1 MSVHASL
8 VFAFSVLVFVNHIT
22 AIDEI
27 YISPFIYD
35 VKNNTDAVIY
45 IKGLISTVDMIKS
58 ITCNVMNLDSQIIMK
73 TDINL
78 SDTFTILARFEI
90 PTTLGAFKMQCSKFG
105 SLMNFYGNFLLVN
118 SLHLI
123 IGNVEPNTIKLGES
137 VSFKLEIFN
146 LSEPV
151 SLLCHLTDGEDYIIL
166 PTNTIN
172 GNKLSTWITCPE
184 YKLNRAAEYQIT
196 VVYSTDA
203 IDAMLSSNNFK
214 IVTVQADRPKV
225 MKSGFTKDLR
235 TIWFQFDQNVEGP
248 DSCEAI
254 FKPITINQ
262 IGHDAVCWFSSDH
275 LTVLLGNVKTIKDN
289 KLQIQFSLNNNIRSY
304 RSWPNLSTA
313 MLNIEITVPII
324 PSEVTLPVYWL
335 NGPRQFC
342 NVDDGVI
349 LGTQS
354 SDQPVYDC
362 TGSEVISVSTF
373 GSPMLRFSP
382 ILSFNDL
389 SNSAHMSIDES
400 SQRSSLVRN
409 SVRGLVIMINQQ
421 NFTHSICLNS
431 ALMLPYVE
439 YILELS
445 GTNILNQ
452 SGLKGQFKFK
462 LIETHGI
469 KSKPKLKIM
478 SLPIIAIG
486 SEAIFETMIYPIC
499 GEPIE
504 DDYNN
509 LQYSWYI
516 ITENSKYNI
525 VGVNGPVLILDT
537 KGLTRGNNYTIG
549 CELHN
554 DNVFLEKKTT
564 AMAKDE
570 IQFGMESSDAKTII
584 VPQQIVVGFGKSI
597 RLKIKHQ
604 NYVTMRDI
612 QYKWLCKTTNG
623 DDCLIVGN
631 YPELKEAMDEKSSAT
646 SSELIIRELRLQ
658 PGRYYFMVQISL
670 GGVPIDSAVSVVVV
684 SFESGPHIMFYWP
697 DGNFNPSTI
706 PGSSIVMAATVSLL
720 SSNCITSWT
729 TSSDSGYSY
738 LTSKYMGGK
747 IKVITEFMPGRNE
760 TFSHNIRIAVTLPNK
775 INQTTDFLLK
785 LNVHCA
791 SLKHSMFGV
800 VPISIIAPPR
810 TLKLEVTP
818 KEGIGI
824 LTKFKFYTDTAYD
837 RKSSH
842 PIRYSFGFY
851 LPTLTTV
858 PIYFYTSTFR
868 LQTETIL
875 PSINL
880 DTISRI
886 KTVLKVCNVYDS
898 CSMIEGPEISVHHPT
913 QVSDEDITFFV
924 QKYGRMLMKQM
935 LTESEAYLFTYM
947 TTLKTFKTEVYE
959 KTSNELFNVISTH
972 INSDIIESISY
983 GIEYIPFGLAL
994 IDSISRTFFV
1004 LPKFNNIIVSQ
1015 SLVLLRDRIY
1025 ARITAYDNAPTSNAV
1040 NNMRYIIQ
1048 NVNSNIHNI
1057 YSQTEINTEVVKL
1070 FLQVSEIV
1078 ILNKDDGPDGLNEKK
1093 KLINSVENYAKHIC
1107 LTLNEEQEIYVGSLV
1122 GSFSVR
1128 QVSGVSS
1135 IEPYIEMPNCNSDFH
1150 KKCIKQ
1156 KFRIMINKNFF
1167 LSHRTEFPLCFMGFH
1182 FYDDVF
1188 TQVYSN
1194 KGQFPK
1200 RYSGLY
1206 GFHIMKMNNR
1216 KSNYESVVSNPSNI
1230 LNVIEIPL
1238 QSTTD
1243 TQLECRYW
1251 NGVLGWTNE
1260 GCKFLGVVTKSSNQ
1274 FATCECPAFKYYGI
1288 FSIDLTNILFDN
1300 SVSDSI
1306 HNTVVYDNKNK
1317 NQFFN
1322 NSSITQRS
1330 LSDICVAFKVNRDP
1344 ADLYDQNLRDLEN
1357 SLSRQLTEKITSLS
1371 SVLKDLKLIMSEP
1384 MYITLHLMQNVNI
1397 TTDESIQDLVK
1408 KLADGSLIVYDLHR
1422 FRLYVPEQPLRI
1434 IQPRNLEFSETG
1446 KNIAL
1451 FFAIFVAF
1459 LACFVFGSIL
1469 FKRHQ
1474 LLMEISDVQQNSTK
1488 IDPIRR
1494 PKYKKLESTELIEQN
1509 TSSEQRFRHFN
1520 NNVELSDSGIT
1531 LHSDRTQ
1538 INLLQQ
1544 LH

>member
-8 VFAFSVLVFVNHIT
+8 VFTILVIVLVNPIT
-22 AIDEI
+22 ATDEI

-35 VKNNTDAVIY
+35 VQNNTDTVIH
-45 IKGLISTVDMIKS
+45 IKGLVSTVDTIKS
-58 ITCNVMNLDSQIIMK
+58 ITCNVMDLDSQIIMK

-78 SDTFTILARFEI
+78 SDTFTILARFEN
-90 PTTLGAFKMQCSKFG
+90 PTTLGAFKIQCSKFS
-105 SLMNFYGNFLLVN
+105 SLMNFNGNFLLVN

-151 SLLCHLTDGEDYIIL
+151 PLLCHLTDGEDYIIL
-166 PTNTIN
+166 PTNSIN

-214 IVTVQADRPKV
+214 VVTVQADRTKV
-225 MKSGFTKDLR
+225 LKSGFTKDLR

-248 DSCEAI
+248 DSCEVI
-254 FKPITINQ
+254 FTPITLNQ

-289 KLQIQFSLNNNIRSY
+289 KLHIQFSSNNNIRSY

-362 TGSEVISVSTF
+362 TGSQVISVSTS

-409 SVRGLVIMINQQ
+409 SVRGLVIMINQK
-421 NFTHSICLNS
+421 NFTNSICLNS

-439 YILELS
+439 YTLELS

-452 SGLKGQFKFK
+452 SGLKSQFKFK
-462 LIETHGI
+462 LIEIHGI

-478 SLPIIAIG
+478 ALPIIAIG
-486 SEAIFETMIYPIC
+486 SEAIFETMLYPVC
-499 GEPIE
+499 GDPIE

-525 VGVNGPVLILDT
+525 IGVNGPVLILDT

-554 DNVFLEKKTT
+554 DIVFLEKKTT

-570 IQFGMESSDAKTII
+570 IQFGIESFDAKTII
-584 VPQQIVVGFGKSI
+584 VPQQIVVGFGRSI
-597 RLKIKHQ
+597 HLKIRHQ

-631 YPELKEAMDEKSSAT
+631 YPALKEAMDEKSSST
-646 SSELIIRELRLQ
+646 SSELIIRELTLQ
-658 PGRYYFMVQISL
+658 PGRYYFVVQISL
-670 GGVPIDSAVSVVVV
+670 GGVTIDSAVSVVVV
-684 SFESGPHIMFYWP
+684 TYESGPHIMFYWP
-697 DGNFNPSTI
+697 DGDFSPSTI

-720 SSNCITSWT
+720 TANCLTTWT

-747 IKVITEFMPGRNE
+747 NKVIREFMPGRNE
-760 TFSHNIRIAVTLPNK
+760 TFSRDIRIAVTLPNK
-775 INQTTDFLLK
+775 INQNTDYLLK

-800 VPISIIAPPR
+800 VPVSIVAPPR
-810 TLKLEVTP
+810 PFKLEVTP

-824 LTKFKFYTDTAYD
+824 FTKFKFYTDTAYD

-851 LPTLTTV
+851 LPIFTSV

-886 KTVLKVCNVYDS
+886 KTILKVCNVYDS
-898 CSMIEGPEISVHHPT
+898 CSTIEGPEISVHHPT

-924 QKYGRMLMKQM
+924 QKYSRMLMKQM

-947 TTLKTFKTEVYE
+947 TTLKTLKTEVYE

-972 INSDIIESISY
+972 INNNIIESVSY

-994 IDSISRTFFV
+994 LDSISRTFFV

-1015 SLVLLRDRIY
+1015 SLVSLRDRIY
-1025 ARITAYDNAPTSNAV
+1025 ARIIAYDNAPTSNSV
-1040 NNMRYIIQ
+1040 NNMRYIIK
-1048 NVNSNIHNI
+1048 NVNSNMHNI
-1057 YSQTEINTEVVKL
+1057 YSQTEINTEVVKS
-1070 FLQVSEIV
+1070 FLQISEIV

-1093 KLINSVENYAKHIC
+1093 KLIDSVENYAKHVC

-1135 IEPYIEMPNCNSDFH
+1135 IEPYIVMPNCNSDFH

-1156 KFRIMINKNFF
+1156 KSKVMINKNIF

-1182 FYDDVF
+1182 FYDDFF
-1188 TQVYSN
+1188 TQVYGN
-1194 KGQFPK
+1194 KGQFLK
-1200 RYSGLY
+1200 RHSGLY

-1216 KSNYESVVSNPSNI
+1216 KSSYESVVSKPSNI
-1230 LNVIEIPL
+1230 LNLIEIPL

-1260 GCKFLGVVTKSSNQ
+1260 GCKFLGVITKSSNQ
-1274 FATCECPAFKYYGI
+1274 FATCECPAFKYYG
-1288 FSIDLTNILFDN
+1288 
-1300 SVSDSI
+1300 
-1306 HNTVVYDNKNK
+1306 
-1317 NQFFN
+1317 
-1322 NSSITQRS
+1322 
-1330 LSDICVAFKVNRDP
+1330 VNGDP

-1357 SLSRQLTEKITSLS
+1357 SLSRQLTEKIISLS
-1371 SVLKDLKLIMSEP
+1371 SVLKELKLIMSEP
-1384 MYITLHLMQNVNI
+1384 MYITLHLIQNVNI
-1397 TTDESIQDLVK
+1397 TTDESIHDLVK

-1434 IQPRNLEFSETG
+1434 IQPRSLEFSETG

-1474 LLMEISDVQQNSTK
+1474 LLTEISDVQQNVRK

>member
-1 MSVHASL
+1 MSVHTSL
-8 VFAFSVLVFVNHIT
+8 VFAIFALILVNRIT

-27 YISPFIYD
+27 NISPFIYD
-35 VKNNTDAVIY
+35 VQNKTDAVIY
-45 IKGLISTVDMIKS
+45 IKGLASTVDMIKS
-58 ITCNVMNLDSQIIMK
+58 ITCNVMDLDSQIIMK

-78 SDTFTILARFEI
+78 SDTFTILARFEL
-90 PTTLGAFKMQCSKFG
+90 PTALGAFKIQCSKFG

-151 SLLCHLTDGEDYIIL
+151 PLLCHLTDGEDYIIL
-166 PTNTIN
+166 PTNSIN

-184 YKLNRAAEYQIT
+184 YKLNRATEYQIT

-214 IVTVQADRPKV
+214 VVTVQVDRPKV

-235 TIWFQFDQNVEGP
+235 TIWFQFDQNIEGP
-248 DSCEAI
+248 DVCDAI
-254 FKPITINQ
+254 FTPITLNQ

-275 LTVLLGNVKTIKDN
+275 LTVLLGNVKTIKEN
-289 KLQIQFSLNNNIRSY
+289 KLHIQFSSSNNIRSY
-304 RSWPNLSTA
+304 RSWPNLSSA
-313 MLNIEITVPII
+313 MLNIDIFVPII

-362 TGSEVISVSTF
+362 IGSQVISVSTS

-389 SNSAHMSIDES
+389 SNSAHMSIDET

-409 SVRGLVIMINQQ
+409 SVRSLVILINQQ
-421 NFTHSICLNS
+421 NFTNSICLNS

-439 YILELS
+439 YTLELS

-452 SGLKGQFKFK
+452 SGLRSQFKFK

-469 KSKPKLKIM
+469 KSKPKFQIM
-478 SLPIIAIG
+478 ARPVIAIG
-486 SEAIFETMIYPIC
+486 SEAIFETVIYPIC

-509 LQYSWYI
+509 LQYSWYF

-525 VGVNGPVLILDT
+525 IGVNGPVLILDT

-549 CELHN
+549 CELH
-554 DNVFLEKKTT
+554 DDILFVEKKTT

-570 IQFGMESSDAKTII
+570 IQFRVEPFDGKTII
-584 VPQQIVVGFGKSI
+584 VPQQIVIGFGRSI
-597 RLKIKHQ
+597 HLRVKHQ

-631 YPELKEAMDEKSSAT
+631 YPELKEAMDEKSSST
-646 SSELIIRELRLQ
+646 SSELIIRELTLE
-658 PGRYYFMVQISL
+658 PGRYYFVVQISFD
-670 GGVPIDSAVSVVVV
+670 GVPIDSAVSVVVV

-697 DGNFNPSTI
+697 DGNFNPSIPTI
-706 PGSSIVMAATVSLL
+706 PGSSIMVAATVSFLT
-720 SSNCITSWT
+720 TSCLTTWT

-738 LTSKYMGGK
+738 LTSKHMGGK
-747 IKVITEFMPGRNE
+747 IKVIREFMPSRNE
-760 TFSHNIRIAVTLPNK
+760 TFSRDIHIAITLPNK
-775 INQTTDFLLK
+775 INQNTDFLLK

-800 VPISIIAPPR
+800 VPVSIVAPPR
-810 TLKLEVTP
+810 TFKLEVTP

-824 LTKFKFYTDTAYD
+824 LTKFKFYTNTAYD

-851 LPTLTTV
+851 LPTFSTV

-868 LQTETIL
+868 LQTETVL

-880 DTISRI
+880 ETISRI
-886 KTVLKVCNVYDS
+886 KTILKVCNVYES
-898 CSMIEGPEISVHHPT
+898 CSTIEGPEISVHHPT
-913 QVSDEDITFFV
+913 QISDEDITFFV
-924 QKYGRMLMKQM
+924 QKYNRMLKKQM

-959 KTSNELFNVISTH
+959 KTSNELFNFISTH
-972 INSDIIESISY
+972 INNDIIESVSY

-994 IDSISRTFFV
+994 LDSISRTFFV

-1025 ARITAYDNAPTSNAV
+1025 ARLIAYDKSLTYNAV
-1040 NNMRYIIQ
+1040 NNMRYIFK
-1048 NVNSNIHNI
+1048 NVKS
-1057 YSQTEINTEVVKL
+1057 

-1078 ILNKDDGPDGLNEKK
+1078 ILNKEDGPDGLNEKK
-1093 KLINSVENYAKHIC
+1093 KLLESVENYAKHVC

-1128 QVSGVSS
+1128 QVKSVSS
-1135 IEPYIEMPNCNSDFH
+1135 IEPYIEMPTCNSDFH

-1156 KFRIMINKNFF
+1156 RSKVMINKNLFS
-1167 LSHRTEFPLCFMGFH
+1167 SHRTEFPLCFMGFH
-1182 FYDDVF
+1182 FYDDFF
-1188 TQVYSN
+1188 TQVYGN
-1194 KGQFPK
+1194 KGQFLK
-1200 RYSGLY
+1200 RHSGLY

-1216 KSNYESVVSNPSNI
+1216 KFNYESAVINPSNI
-1230 LNVIEIPL
+1230 LNVVEIPL

-1251 NGVLGWTNE
+1251 NGILGWTNE
-1260 GCKFLGVVTKSSNQ
+1260 GCKFLGVITKSFNH

-1288 FSIDLTNILFDN
+1288 FSIDITNILFDN
-1300 SVSDSI
+1300 SVSDST
-1306 HNTVVYDNKNK
+1306 HNTVVYDNTNK
-1317 NQFFN
+1317 NQIFN

-1330 LSDICVAFKVNRDP
+1330 LSDICVAFKINGDP
-1344 ADLYDQNLRDLEN
+1344 ADLHDQNIRDLEN
-1357 SLSRQLTEKITSLS
+1357 SLIRQLTEKIVSLS
-1371 SVLKDLKLIMSEP
+1371 SVLKELKLIMSEP

-1408 KLADGSLIVYDLHR
+1408 KLSDGSLIIYDLHR

-1434 IQPRNLEFSETG
+1434 IQPRNLEISETG

-1474 LLMEISDVQQNSTK
+1474 LLADISDVQQNLK
-1488 IDPIRR
+1488 KKDPIRR

-1509 TSSEQRFRHFN
+1509 TSSEQRFLHFN

>member
-1 MSVHASL
+1 MSVLTLL
-8 VFAFSVLVFVNHIT
+8 VFTISALLLVHPIT
-22 AIDEI
+22 AVDEV

-35 VKNNTDAVIY
+35 VQNNTDTIIH
-45 IKGLISTVDMIKS
+45 IKGLASTVDMIKS
-58 ITCNVMNLDSQIIMK
+58 ITCNVMDLDSQIIMK

-78 SDTFTILARFEI
+78 SDTFTILARFEN
-90 PTTLGAFKMQCSKFG
+90 PTALGAFKIQCSKFG

-123 IGNVEPNTIKLGES
+123 IGNVEPSTIKLGES

-151 SLLCHLTDGEDYIIL
+151 PLLCHLTDGEDYVIL
-166 PTNTIN
+166 PTNSIN

-184 YKLNRAAEYQIT
+184 YKLNRATEYQIT

-214 IVTVQADRPKV
+214 VVTVQADRPKV

-248 DSCEAI
+248 DSCDEI
-254 FKPITINQ
+254 FMPITFNQ

-275 LTVLLGNVKTIKDN
+275 LTVLLGNVKTIKEN
-289 KLQIQFSLNNNIRSY
+289 RLHIQFSSNNNIRSY
-304 RSWPNLSTA
+304 RSWPNLSSP
-313 MLNIEITVPII
+313 MQNIEIIVPII

-354 SDQPVYDC
+354 SDQPIYDC
-362 TGSEVISVSTF
+362 TGSQVISVSTS
-373 GSPMLRFSP
+373 GSPMLKFSP

-389 SNSAHMSIDES
+389 SNSAHMSVDES

-409 SVRGLVIMINQQ
+409 SVRSLVIMINQQ
-421 NFTHSICLNS
+421 NLTNSVCLNS

-439 YILELS
+439 YTLELS

-452 SGLKGQFKFK
+452 SGLKSQFKFK

-469 KSKPKLKIM
+469 KSKPKLQIM
-478 SLPIIAIG
+478 ARPIVAIG
-486 SEAIFETMIYPIC
+486 SEAIFETVLYPIC

-509 LQYSWYI
+509 LQYNWYF

-525 VGVNGPVLILDT
+525 IGVNGPVLILDT
-537 KGLTRGNNYTIG
+537 KGLTRGNNYTVG

-554 DNVFLEKKTT
+554 DIVFLEKKTT

-570 IQFGMESSDAKTII
+570 IQFGIESFDAKTIV
-584 VPQQIVVGFGKSI
+584 VPQQIVVGFGRPI
-597 RLKIKHQ
+597 HLRIKHQ

-631 YPELKEAMDEKSSAT
+631 YPALKEAMDEKSSST
-646 SSELIIRELRLQ
+646 SSELIIRELTLQ
-658 PGRYYFMVQISL
+658 PGRYYFVVQISL
-670 GGVPIDSAVSVVVV
+670 SGVPIDSAVSVVVV

-697 DGNFNPSTI
+697 DGNFNPSIPAI
-706 PGSSIVMAATVSLL
+706 PGSSIVMAATVSFLTASCL
-720 SSNCITSWT
+720 TTWT

-738 LTSKYMGGK
+738 LTSKQMGGK
-747 IKVITEFMPGRNE
+747 MKVIREFMPGRNE
-760 TFSHNIRIAVTLPNK
+760 TFSHDIRIAVTLPNK
-775 INQTTDFLLK
+775 INQNTDFLLK

-791 SLKHSMFGV
+791 SLKHAMFGV
-800 VPISIIAPPR
+800 VPISIVAPPR
-810 TLKLEVTP
+810 IFKLKVIP

-824 LTKFKFYTDTAYD
+824 LTKFKFYTDSAYD

-851 LPTLTTV
+851 LPTFTTV
-858 PIYFYTSTFR
+858 PIYFYSSTFR
-868 LQTETIL
+868 LQTEMIL

-886 KTVLKVCNVYDS
+886 KTILKVCNVYES
-898 CSMIEGPEISVHHPT
+898 CSTIEGPELSIHHPT

-924 QKYGRMLMKQM
+924 QKYSRMLMKQM

-947 TTLKTFKTEVYE
+947 TTLKSLKTEVYE
-959 KTSNELFNVISTH
+959 KTANEIFNVISTH
-972 INSDIIESISY
+972 INNDIIESVSY

-994 IDSISRTFFV
+994 LDSISRTFFV

-1015 SLVLLRDRIY
+1015 SLVSLRDRIY
-1025 ARITAYDNAPTSNAV
+1025 ARLIAYDNAPTSNAV
-1040 NNMRYIIQ
+1040 NNMRYILK
-1048 NVNSNIHNI
+1048 NVNSNMQNI
-1057 YSQTEINTEVVKL
+1057 YSQTEINTEVVKS

-1093 KLINSVENYAKHIC
+1093 KLLDSVENYAKHVC
-1107 LTLNEEQEIYVGSLV
+1107 LTLNEAQEIYVGSLV

-1128 QVSGVSS
+1128 QVNGVSS
-1135 IEPYIEMPNCNSDFH
+1135 IEPYIEMPTCNSEIH

-1156 KFRIMINKNFF
+1156 KSKVMINKNLF

-1182 FYDDVF
+1182 FYDDFF
-1188 TQVYSN
+1188 TQVYGN
-1194 KGQFPK
+1194 KGQFLK
-1200 RYSGLY
+1200 RHSGLY

-1216 KSNYESVVSNPSNI
+1216 KSNYESVVLNPSNI

-1243 TQLECRYW
+1243 TQTQLECRYW
-1251 NGVLGWTNE
+1251 NGILGWTNE
-1260 GCKFLGVVTKSSNQ
+1260 GCKFLGVVTKSFNP
-1274 FATCECPAFKYYGI
+1274 FAKCECPAFKYYGI
-1288 FSIDLTNILFDN
+1288 FSVDVANILFDN
-1300 SVSDSI
+1300 SVSDST

-1317 NQFFN
+1317 NQLFN

-1330 LSDICVAFKVNRDP
+1330 LSDICVAFKVNGDP
-1344 ADLYDQNLRDLEN
+1344 ADLHDQNLRDLEN
-1357 SLSRQLTEKITSLS
+1357 SLSRQLTEKIVSLS
-1371 SVLKDLKLIMSEP
+1371 SVLKELKLIMSEP

-1474 LLMEISDVQQNSTK
+1474 LLTEISDVQVNK
-1488 IDPIRR
+1488 M
-1494 PKYKKLESTELIEQN
+1494 
-1509 TSSEQRFRHFN
+1509 
-1520 NNVELSDSGIT
+1520 
-1531 LHSDRTQ
+1531 
-1538 INLLQQ
+1538 
-1544 LH
+1544 